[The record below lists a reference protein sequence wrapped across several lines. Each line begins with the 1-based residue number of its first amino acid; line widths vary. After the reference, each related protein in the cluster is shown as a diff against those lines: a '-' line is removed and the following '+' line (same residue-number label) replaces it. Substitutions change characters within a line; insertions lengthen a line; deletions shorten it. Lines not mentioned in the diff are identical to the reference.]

1 MGNERDL
8 PDVTNIDKTI
18 RDVDQVT
25 DAVGDSIGD
34 VLKPT
39 PKYGLD
45 PTVPTQSVE
54 AALRSIHAQICTL
67 CDALGLPRPPNWN

>member
-25 DAVGDSIGD
+25 DVGDSIGD

-45 PTVPTQSVE
+45 PNLPTQ
-54 AALRSIHAQICTL
+54 AIQQAIDGAYAQLCAI
-67 CDALGLPRPPNWN
+67 CDALNLPRPPHTN